1 VTYPVEKNTRE
12 NFFFLKSLTVM
23 GDLLGWKNIQRK
35 GLIVMGGLPRWKN
48 KKKGLIVMGCPRKKN
63 TKKGSHC
70 NE

>member
-1 VTYPVEKNTRE
+1 
-12 NFFFLKSLTVM
+12 M